1 MSKTW
6 RVLQT
11 AGGAGTAPPAMS
23 SPLLALCHFCE
34 LHGPRVVFTTEVRA
48 AHQPEPAADPAGPPR
63 ADRCEGCT
71 SVATPDG
78 GFCSQDSEVAGR
90 WYCSQQVPSDP
101 DHAALLRQGCARS
114 LSCEVCPG
122 PDGVIYFGDEVRG
135 HVISHNFS
143 LSDVNARGSQRN
155 YSIVVLSADK
165 HLLLRNWS
173 FYGQQ
178 LRQIGRDLQTSAS
191 RVFDAED
198 EPLAMEDFPLLVN
211 RPRAPRRRSSQSVKP
226 SRSLAEITGAPDVY
240 RSLHQLFTFVL
251 RSGESRF
258 VPLGGG
264 AAPAARGVSQL
275 PPITTALH
283 TLLGPRLRQ
292 LRTELGPENFRD
304 IISHVLVG
312 HQLVLRGREN
322 DVTSVIDAF
331 RLLLPASCY
340 SPLPYSSAYQQPH
353 RCNLLGVP
361 PDARLPAQLAKSVIV
376 ARLGDGGEERRA
388 ALEVVTARP
397 GPPPTLVAQLDAAL
411 ANQRLPDALLDHR
424 LASLRQDWKSKSE
437 QLFEYWS
444 GEHGDG
450 GRSQADT
457 QAFIAAL
464 GCQPCDLPLLQFWMT
479 SS

>member
-1 MSKTW
+1 
-6 RVLQT
+6 
-11 AGGAGTAPPAMS
+11 MS

-34 LHGPRVVFTTEVRA
+34 LHGPRVVFTTE
-48 AHQPEPAADPAGPPR
+48 
-63 ADRCEGCT
+63 
-71 SVATPDG
+71 
-78 GFCSQDSEVAGR
+78 DSEVAGR

-101 DHAALLRQGCARS
+101 DQAALLRQGCARS

-240 RSLHQLFTFVL
+240 RSLHQLFTFIL
-251 RSGESRF
+251 RSGENRF
-258 VPLGGG
+258 VALGGG

-361 PDARLPAQLAKSVIV
+361 PDARLPAQLAKS
-376 ARLGDGGEERRA
+376 
-388 ALEVVTARP
+388 
-397 GPPPTLVAQLDAAL
+397 LDAAL